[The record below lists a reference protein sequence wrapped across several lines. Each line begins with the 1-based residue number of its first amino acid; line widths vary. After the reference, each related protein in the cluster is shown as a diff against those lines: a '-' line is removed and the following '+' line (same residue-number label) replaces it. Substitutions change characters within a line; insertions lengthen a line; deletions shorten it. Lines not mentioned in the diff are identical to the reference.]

1 MLEKKR
7 SCAYCD
13 GTTDL
18 TNEHVIPECYVKTL
32 GPTISIVKTP
42 TEDKAIPNPQ
52 EIGDVCA
59 VCNNGPLSLL
69 DTYLASLSQQYFS
82 KIVHPGDRIRF
93 SYDFDQL
100 LRLVLKLGYNVA
112 RTRGWPLA
120 VFKEARQYI
129 LGREKCPPGLHLF
142 LQLLIPT
149 PEKDCKYAVPPGTQ
163 EIPPLPWHAELRD
176 VSGFP
181 GLASEFS
188 ISFMSYR
195 FFAVQEDPSV
205 SSTIRKA
212 SLKEW
217 LKDNKGTHE
226 LSDVG
231 HSVVHSSCVS
241 VVEVLEKDPAF
252 ENQLAK
258 AIELKARM
266 ARG

>member
-1 MLEKKR
+1 VDKKR

-13 GTTDL
+13 GTKEL
-18 TNEHVIPECYVKTL
+18 TNEHVIPECYLKTL

-42 TEDKAIPNPQ
+42 TEDKAIPNAQ

-69 DTYLASLSQQYFS
+69 DTYLASLSQQHFS

-120 VFKEARQYI
+120 VFREARQYI
-129 LGREKCPPGLHLF
+129 LGKEKCPPGLHLF

-149 PEKDCKYAVPPGTQ
+149 PAKNCKYTVPPGAQ
-163 EIPPLPWHAELRD
+163 EVPPLPWHAELRD

-181 GLASEFS
+181 GLASEIS

-195 FFAVQEDPSV
+195 FFAVQEDRCV
-205 SSTIRKA
+205 SSAIRKA
-212 SLKEW
+212 SLKAW

-231 HSVVHSSCVS
+231 RSVVHSSSIS

-252 ENQLAK
+252 EKQLAR
-258 AIELKARM
+258 AIELKRKM

>member
-1 MLEKKR
+1 MVQWA
-7 SCAYCD
+7 SAFGCF
-13 GTTDL
+13 TTLDFPL
-18 TNEHVIPECYVKTL
+18 GSYLGVVQVRTLKIPGGRDRRLCL
-32 GPTISIVKTP
+32 QS
-42 TEDKAIPNPQ
+42 
-52 EIGDVCA
+52 VC
-59 VCNNGPLSLL
+59 
-69 DTYLASLSQQYFS
+69 SQ
-82 KIVHPGDRIRF
+82 DRIRF

-120 VFKEARQYI
+120 VFKEVRQYI
-129 LGREKCPPGLHLF
+129 LGTEKSPPGLHLF

-188 ISFMSYR
+188 VSFMSYR

-205 SSTIRKA
+205 SSAIRKA

-241 VVEVLEKDPAF
+241 VVEVLEKDSAF
-252 ENQLAK
+252 ENQLAR

>member
-1 MLEKKR
+1 MEKKR

-13 GTTDL
+13 STTDL
-18 TNEHVIPECYVKTL
+18 TNEHVIPECYIKTL
-32 GPTISIVKTP
+32 GPTISIVKTS
-42 TEDKAIPNPQ
+42 TEDKAIPNAQ

-59 VCNNGPLSLL
+59 VCNNGTLSLL
-69 DTYLASLSQQYFS
+69 DTYLGSLSQQYFS

-129 LGREKCPPGLHLF
+129 LGREKCPPGLRLF

-149 PEKDCKYAVPPGTQ
+149 PAKNCKYAVPPETQ
-163 EIPPLPWHAELRD
+163 EIPPLPWHAELRN

-181 GLASEFS
+181 GFASEIS

-195 FFAVQEDPSV
+195 LFAVQQDPKV
-205 SSTIRKA
+205 SSAIRKA
-212 SLKEW
+212 SLKAW
-217 LKDNKGTHE
+217 LKDNKSTHE
-226 LSDVG
+226 LTRTG
-231 HSVVHSSCVS
+231 HSVVHSSSVT

-258 AIELKARM
+258 AIELKKKM
-266 ARG
+266 AR

>member
-1 MLEKKR
+1 MEKKR

-32 GPTISIVKTP
+32 GPTISIVRTS
-42 TEDKAIPNPQ
+42 TEDKAIPNAQ

-93 SYDFDQL
+93 SYGFDQL
-100 LRLVLKLGYNVA
+100 LRLVLKLGKLA

-149 PEKDCKYAVPPGTQ
+149 PAKDCRYRVPPGTQ

-195 FFAVQEDPSV
+195 FFVVQENPSV
-205 SSTIRKA
+205 SLAIRKA

-217 LKDNKGTHE
+217 LKDNKGTNQ

-231 HSVVHSSCVS
+231 HSVVHSSSVT
-241 VVEVLEKDPAF
+241 VVEVRKGPGL
-252 ENQLAK
+252 
-258 AIELKARM
+258 
-266 ARG
+266 

>member
-1 MLEKKR
+1 VEKKR
-7 SCAYCD
+7 SCAFCD

-42 TEDKAIPNPQ
+42 TEDKAIPNAQ

-149 PEKDCKYAVPPGTQ
+149 PAKDCRYRVPARDPGN
-163 EIPPLPWHAELRD
+163 
-176 VSGFP
+176 
-181 GLASEFS
+181 
-188 ISFMSYR
+188 
-195 FFAVQEDPSV
+195 
-205 SSTIRKA
+205 SSA
-212 SLKEW
+212 SLA
-217 LKDNKGTHE
+217 
-226 LSDVG
+226 
-231 HSVVHSSCVS
+231 C
-241 VVEVLEKDPAF
+241 
-252 ENQLAK
+252 
-258 AIELKARM
+258 
-266 ARG
+266 

>member
-1 MLEKKR
+1 MAETR

-42 TEDKAIPNPQ
+42 AEDKAIPNAQ

-69 DTYLASLSQQYFS
+69 DTSLASLSQQYFS
-82 KIVHPGDRIRF
+82 RIVHPGDRIRF

-120 VFKEARQYI
+120 VFKEARRYI
-129 LGREKCPPGLHLF
+129 LGREKCPPRLHLF

-149 PEKDCKYAVPPGTQ
+149 PEKDCKYTVPPGTQ

-176 VSGFP
+176 VSSFP
-181 GLASEFS
+181 GLASEVS

-195 FFAVQEDPSV
+195 FFIVQEDLSV
-205 SSTIRKA
+205 STAVRKA
-212 SLKEW
+212 SLKKW
-217 LKDNKGTHE
+217 LKENKGTHE
-226 LSDVG
+226 LIREG
-231 HSVVHSSCVS
+231 YSVVHSSSVT

-252 ENQLAK
+252 GKQLAK